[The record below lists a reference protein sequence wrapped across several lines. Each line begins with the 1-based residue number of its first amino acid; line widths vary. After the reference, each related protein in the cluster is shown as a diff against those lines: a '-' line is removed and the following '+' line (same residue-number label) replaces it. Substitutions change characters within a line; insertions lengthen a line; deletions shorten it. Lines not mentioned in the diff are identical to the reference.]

1 MRLIENDPNELD
13 RYKYGSDEEDAGEYV
28 GPLDI
33 EIPHDEEQ
41 KGPRRIA
48 VPFN

>member
-1 MRLIENDPNELD
+1 MRLIENDPNELEK
-13 RYKYGSDEEDAGEYV
+13 YKYGSDEEDEIV

-33 EIPHDEEQ
+33 QLPQDEEQ
-41 KGPRRIA
+41 KGPRQVA